1 MKIINLIENTKGCKG
16 CLAEH
21 GLSFYVETEGH
32 RLVIDAGATDAF
44 LENAERLG
52 VNVRET
58 DLMILSHGHYDHAG
72 GIPELVKINPDIRIL
87 MQKPAVEEYY
97 HQKDDTF
104 RYIGIP
110 QSIRELVQAELL
122 TGDRKI
128 DEGIFLFSGVKGREL
143 WPAGNKELK
152 VKRGEDYFQDEFDH
166 EQYLVLEEKGKRVLF
181 SGCAHNGIL
190 NILGRYREIFGKDP
204 DAVISGFHMQ
214 KRSGYTEED
223 TELIRK
229 TGMELK
235 KYKTMFYT
243 GHCTGEI
250 PYQILKECMGKQLS
264 YVHSGDEVHL
274 LW

>member
-97 HQKDDTF
+97 HQ
-104 RYIGIP
+104 
-110 QSIRELVQAELL
+110 
-122 TGDRKI
+122 
-128 DEGIFLFSGVKGREL
+128 
-143 WPAGNKELK
+143 N
-152 VKRGEDYFQDEFDH
+152 
-166 EQYLVLEEKGKRVLF
+166 
-181 SGCAHNGIL
+181 
-190 NILGRYREIFGKDP
+190 
-204 DAVISGFHMQ
+204 
-214 KRSGYTEED
+214 
-223 TELIRK
+223 
-229 TGMELK
+229 
-235 KYKTMFYT
+235 
-243 GHCTGEI
+243 
-250 PYQILKECMGKQLS
+250 
-264 YVHSGDEVHL
+264 
-274 LW
+274 